1 MASSPSLLFR
11 ISVVLLPVSLVLY
24 LASLAMDVA
33 EVIQTTTILGMSRE
47 TVTGYRL
54 LTTIR
59 DLWREGEMVLVVA
72 ITAFTIV
79 FPVGKYVALL
89 YVLLGRARRRVVL
102 AWVKNLGQWSMG
114 DVFVVAFLV
123 VMLRINTG
131 PLTVRVSSEPGLYV
145 FAASVVTSMIVS
157 VLLAVHEDRRLRSAA
172 PPTSD

>member
-1 MASSPSLLFR
+1 MAPRGSLYWTSA
-11 ISVVLLPVSLVLY
+11 ILLPLSLVMY

-33 EVIQTTTILGMSRE
+33 EVTQTTMILGIGKE

-59 DLWREGEMVLVVA
+59 DLWREGEMILVVA

-79 FPVGKYVALL
+79 FPVGKYLALL
-89 YVLLGRARRRVVL
+89 YVLLGRARRAVVL
-102 AWVKNLGQWSMG
+102 SWVKNLGQWSMG

-131 PLTVRVSSEPGLYV
+131 PLTIQVASKPGLYV

-157 VLLAVHEDRRLRSAA
+157 VLLAVHEDRQLKGATRPGA
-172 PPTSD
+172 D